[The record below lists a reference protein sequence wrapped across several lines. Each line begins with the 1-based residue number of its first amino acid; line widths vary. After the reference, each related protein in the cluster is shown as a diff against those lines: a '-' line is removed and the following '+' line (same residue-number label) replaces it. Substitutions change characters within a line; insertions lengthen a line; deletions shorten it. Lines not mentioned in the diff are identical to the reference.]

1 LKSIHVQNFK
11 NAKTTQKD
19 SHNQTLKS
27 SNLVNNKLRILSP
40 LMLKNKFKLMKQLP
54 CSLAWLRYLENV
66 QQLNYTKAIS
76 YRYKLINWKP
86 KKTQWKWWNIV
97 PSLKPVL
104 NLRGTLRRYLIL
116 PVPVVFLRIAFTL
129 QLSTNIIIHIN

>member
-1 LKSIHVQNFK
+1 MADNYFHNKQHDEKKKKKKIKVTGDEDNLSLDENARRGENGKDLPRRSSSREAEKKTKLKSIHVQNFK

-54 CSLAWLRYLENV
+54 CSLAWLRYPL
-66 QQLNYTKAIS
+66 
-76 YRYKLINWKP
+76 
-86 KKTQWKWWNIV
+86 
-97 PSLKPVL
+97 
-104 NLRGTLRRYLIL
+104 
-116 PVPVVFLRIAFTL
+116 
-129 QLSTNIIIHIN
+129 